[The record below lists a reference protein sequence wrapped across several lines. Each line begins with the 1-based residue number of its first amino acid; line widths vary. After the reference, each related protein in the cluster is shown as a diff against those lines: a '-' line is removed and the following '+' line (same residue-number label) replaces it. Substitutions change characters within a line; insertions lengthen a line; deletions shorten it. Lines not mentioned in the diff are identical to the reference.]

1 MTYPSSSPRPGD
13 PRPVAARP
21 IEAVRG
27 EVEVAMAALD
37 GLAGTPALE
46 HVAAFERVHAA
57 LGAAL
62 AAGQSQA

>member
-1 MTYPSSSPRPGD
+1 MTYPDPSPRPGD

-27 EVEVAMAALD
+27 EVDAAMAALD
-37 GLAGTPALE
+37 GLAGTPASE
-46 HVAAFERVHAA
+46 HVAVFERVHAA

-62 AAGQSQA
+62 AAGRPQA